1 MRNSPELGVG
11 ERGFIAY
18 ETFFCSGMNVNDN
31 LGKFAQKFSI
41 SCVTELDY
49 ICLREVDGRIMQ
61 VEMARN

>member
-1 MRNSPELGVG
+1 MSASEASLRVRL
-11 ERGFIAY
+11 
-18 ETFFCSGMNVNDN
+18 FFCSGMNVNDN